1 MVENSCEVKVKDD
14 CKIMEI
20 KSEKTNLIVK
30 TTSLTMHFVS
40 EYISPGDTVVDC
52 TMGNGYDTLSLA
64 EAVGCA
70 DGRGAVYAF
79 DIQQEAL
86 DATRIYLSEH
96 GIADPERT
104 NIRLICDSHTEID
117 RYLAEVPGEIS
128 AFVFNLGFMPGRD
141 KTIMTTE
148 DTSLPAIKK
157 AINLVKTGGI
167 VSVMA
172 YSGHKEGEAECAAIY
187 EFLKT
192 LPSKKYHVA
201 YVHMINQKKTAQ
213 SLFLVT
219 TKVEGR
225 KPL

>member
-1 MVENSCEVKVKDD
+1 METMIEYVHNRIKRKDYQIAID
-14 CKIMEI
+14 
-20 KSEKTNLIVK
+20 
-30 TTSLTMHFVS
+30 F
-40 EYISPGDTVVDC
+40 
-52 TMGNGYDTLSLA
+52 TMGNGHDTLFLSKVA
-64 EAVGCA
+64 KQ
-70 DGRGAVYAF
+70 VYSF

-201 YVHMINQKKTAQ
+201 YVHMINQKKTAP

-219 TKVEGR
+219 PKVEGR